1 MFKAYRLYHKRSPRK
16 SSISGKFG
24 LYLRASSLNINNYH
38 MAEFAYPIKDAPKVV
53 KTVIKIIIAVFVFII
68 LINIFRFFVIID
80 QGERGVLLEFG
91 QAKAIFE
98 PGLHFQIPIVHNV
111 VIFDVRTKKDQVEA
125 GAASKDLQL
134 VQTTIA
140 LNYHPDPATIDK
152 LYQEVG
158 VDYETRVIS
167 PAIQESIKAS
177 TAKFTAEELIT
188 KRELVKE
195 DTRQNLVERLDNYH
209 VVIDDFSI
217 VDFSFSAEFDA
228 AIEAKQTA
236 VQTALK
242 AENDLRRIEIE
253 AKQKIET
260 AKAEAESI
268 RIQAEA
274 LKQNA
279 DLIQLKAVER
289 WNGILPNYVMGDS
302 IPLLNLQ

>member
-1 MFKAYRLYHKRSPRK
+1 
-16 SSISGKFG
+16 
-24 LYLRASSLNINNYH
+24 
-38 MAEFAYPIKDAPKVV
+38 MAQFAYPQNAPKFV
-53 KTVIKIIIAVFVFII
+53 KSIVLAAIAIFVLII
-68 LINIFRFFVIID
+68 LFNIFRFLVVID

-111 VIFDVRTKKDQVEA
+111 VVFDVRTKKDQVDA

-134 VQTTIA
+134 VETTIA
-140 LNYHPDPATIDK
+140 LNYHADPLNVDK

-167 PAIQESIKAS
+167 PAIQESVKAS

-188 KRELVKE
+188 KRALVKE
-195 DTRQNLVERLDNYH
+195 DTRLNLVERLDDYYII
-209 VVIDDFSI
+209 IDDFSI
-217 VDFSFSAEFDA
+217 VDFSFSPEFDA

-253 AKQKIET
+253 AKQRIET

-279 DLIQLKAVER
+279 DLIQLKAVEK
-289 WNGILPNYVMGDS
+289 WNGILPTYMMGNS
-302 IPLLNLQ
+302 IPLINL

>member
-1 MFKAYRLYHKRSPRK
+1 
-16 SSISGKFG
+16 
-24 LYLRASSLNINNYH
+24 
-38 MAEFAYPIKDAPKVV
+38 MAQFAYPKDAPKIV
-53 KTVIKIIIAVFVFII
+53 KTLIGVIFGVLI
-68 LINIFRFFVIID
+68 LVVLLNIFRFFIVID

-91 QAKAIFE
+91 HAKAIYE
-98 PGLHFQIPIVHNV
+98 PGLHFQIPLVHRIVV
-111 VIFDVRTKKDQVEA
+111 FDVRTKKDQVEA

-140 LNYHPDPATIDK
+140 LNYHADPAAVDK

-158 VDYETRVIS
+158 TEYESRIIS
-167 PAIQESIKAS
+167 PAIQESVKAS

-188 KRELVKE
+188 KRSLVKE
-195 DTRQNLVERLDNYH
+195 DTRQNIAERLSDYH
-209 VVIDDFSI
+209 IVIDDFSI
-217 VDFSFSAEFDA
+217 VDFSFSAEFDE

-236 VQTALK
+236 VQQALK

-268 RIQAEA
+268 RIQAQA
-274 LKQNA
+274 LKENS
-279 DLIQLKAVER
+279 DLVNLKFVEK
-289 WNGILPNYVMGDS
+289 WNGVLPQYMLGDS